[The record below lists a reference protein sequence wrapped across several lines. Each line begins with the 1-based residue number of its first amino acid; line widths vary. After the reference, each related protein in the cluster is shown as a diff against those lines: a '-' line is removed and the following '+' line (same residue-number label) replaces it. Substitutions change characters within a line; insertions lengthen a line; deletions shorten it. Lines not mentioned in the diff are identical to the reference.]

1 VRLVASGAHPTLE
14 RRWVTVVVDAIE
26 LDELVLDELS
36 VTSIRDAVAL
46 PETAAGTLH
55 ADACSCCLS
64 YQCCCSCYYPEDP
77 S

>member
-1 VRLVASGAHPTLE
+1 M
-14 RRWVTVVVDAIE
+14 VVDTIE

-46 PETAAGTLH
+46 PETVDGALQ

-64 YQCCCSCYYPEDP
+64 YKCHSDRYYPEDP
-77 S
+77 A

>member
-1 VRLVASGAHPTLE
+1 M
-14 RRWVTVVVDAIE
+14 VVDTIE

-36 VTSIRDAVAL
+36 VTSIRDAAAL
-46 PETAAGTLH
+46 TETADGTLQ

-64 YQCCCSCYYPEDP
+64 YKCHSELSLEDP